1 MRRPIGA
8 FLIVSAVLVAAALG
22 LVVGRSNAPLPGW
35 LSSTLPAAAKQS
47 PAVSE
52 ATGPII
58 FYHNPDGLPDYSL
71 TPKKTSSGKEY
82 AAVHASE
89 DVSFEEI
96 PPEVAAETKG
106 GERGRIRF
114 YRNPMGLP
122 DTSPVPKKDS
132 MGMDYLPVYEG
143 EQDDDSSVKVSAG
156 KLQKAGV
163 QTELAERRTLNT
175 MVRAPGTV
183 QEDERRKSVVAL
195 RFEGFIDTVENV
207 TTGTHVHKGQPLMR
221 VYGPNLSSA
230 AAEYLSALNASSA
243 AGISNGAL
251 KGARRRLE
259 NLDAPER
266 FIADIERTR
275 EIPTYA
281 SWPAPQDGEIVERTA
296 VNGMRAAPG
305 DILFRIADHDVV
317 WVLVDIAER
326 DLSLVEVGQ
335 NASVRLRAYP
345 DRVFNGK
352 VALVYPH
359 LMAETRTARLRI
371 ELPNPDDVLRP
382 DMYADVE
389 IATGTEAPVLTV
401 SNSAVID
408 SGERQIVLLDKG
420 DGRFEPRAVKLGRR
434 GGGHVEIKE
443 GLSEGDKVVVS
454 ANFLIDAESNL
465 KAALNGLDTGEKS
478 Q

>member
-8 FLIVSAVLVAAALG
+8 LLLVSAVLAAGVLG
-22 LVVGRSNAPLPGW
+22 LVVGRSNGPLPGW
-35 LSSTLPAAAKQS
+35 LDGILPAAAKQS
-47 PAVSE
+47 MAQSE

-58 FYHNPDGLPDYSL
+58 YYRDPDGVPGYSL
-71 TPKKTSSGKEY
+71 TPKKTSAGKDY
-82 AAVHASE
+82 LAVRSSE
-89 DVSFEEI
+89 DVSFEEKV
-96 PPEVAAETKG
+96 PETKTAKG
-106 GERGRIRF
+106 GERGRVRF

-122 DTSPVPKKDS
+122 DTSPSPKKDS

-156 KLQKAGV
+156 KLQKMGV
-163 QTELAERRTLNT
+163 QTEVAERRTLNT

-207 TTGTHVHKGQPLMR
+207 TTGTHVHKGQRLMR
-221 VYGPNLSSA
+221 IYGPSLSSA
-230 AAEYLSALNASSA
+230 AAEYLSALNARPGV
-243 AGISNGAL
+243 GIGDQAL

-259 NLDAPER
+259 NLDAPEK

-275 EIPTYA
+275 EIPAYV
-281 SWPAPQDGEIVERTA
+281 SWPAPQDGEIVERIA

-305 DILFRIADHDVV
+305 DVLFRIADHDVV
-317 WVLVDIAER
+317 WVLADVAER
-326 DLSLVEVGQ
+326 DLALLDVGQ
-335 NASVRLRAYP
+335 TASVRLRAYP
-345 DRVFNGK
+345 DRIFSGK
-352 VALVYPH
+352 VTLIYPH
-359 LMAETRTARLRI
+359 LMAETRTARIRI
-371 ELPNPDDVLRP
+371 ELPNPDELLRP

-389 IATGTEAPVLTV
+389 IATGTVAPVVTV
-401 SNSAVID
+401 SSSAVID

-434 GGGHVEIKE
+434 GDGRVEIKE
-443 GLSEGDKVVVS
+443 GLAENDKVVVS

-465 KAALNGLDTGEKS
+465 KAALNGLDKGERP

>member
-1 MRRPIGA
+1 MRRLASA
-8 FLIVSAVLVAAALG
+8 FLIVFAILTAGAVG
-22 LVVGRSNAPLPGW
+22 LVVGRSNGPLPGW
-35 LSSTLPAAAKQS
+35 LSSVLPAAKQS
-47 PAVSE
+47 PTQSE
-52 ATGPII
+52 ATGPVI
-58 FYHNPDGLPDYSL
+58 YYRNPDGLPDYSL
-71 TPKKTSSGKEY
+71 TPKKTSSGREY
-82 AAVHASE
+82 GAVHASE
-89 DVSFEEI
+89 DVSFEEKA
-96 PPEVAAETKG
+96 PEVATAKG

-122 DTSPVPKKDS
+122 DTSPTPKKDP

-163 QTELAERRTLNT
+163 QIEGAERRTLNT

-183 QEDERRKSVVAL
+183 QEDERRKSVVSL
-195 RFEGFIDTVENV
+195 RFEGFIDSVENV

-221 VYGPNLSSA
+221 IYGPNLSSA
-230 AAEYLSALNASSA
+230 AAEYLSALNARPD
-243 AGISNGAL
+243 AGISNQAL

-259 NLDAPER
+259 NLDAPEK

-275 EIPTYA
+275 EIPAYV
-281 SWPAPQDGEIVERTA
+281 SWPAPQDGDIVERTA

-305 DILFRIADHDVV
+305 DVLFRISDHDVV
-317 WVLVDIAER
+317 WVLADVAER
-326 DLSLVEVGQ
+326 DLSLLEVGQ
-335 NASVRLRAYP
+335 KASVRLRAYP
-345 DRVFNGK
+345 DRVFSGK
-352 VALVYPH
+352 VALIYPH
-359 LMAETRTARLRI
+359 LMAETRTARIRI
-371 ELPNPDDVLRP
+371 ELPNPDDVLKP

-389 IATGTEAPVLTV
+389 IATGTEAPVVTV
-401 SNSAVID
+401 SSSAVID
-408 SGERQIVLLDKG
+408 SGERQVVLLDKG

-443 GLSEGDKVVVS
+443 GLAEGDKVVVS

-465 KAALNGLDTGEKS
+465 KAALNGLDPGEKS